1 MSTATDTGTDLG
13 WAVFTSE
20 EHGEACRFRGCQSQ
34 ATHAGIFGFPE
45 PCTHRRWPYCL
56 AHRDVILQDARKAG
70 GLFGCKD
77 CNVTGR
83 LLRMEALR

>member
-13 WAVFTSE
+13 WVQFTSE
-20 EHGEACRFRGCQSQ
+20 DHGEVCRFRSCQSQ

-45 PCTHRRWPYCL
+45 PCPHRRWPYCL
-56 AHRDVILQDARKAG
+56 AHRDVILRTAESYSG
-70 GLFGCKD
+70 VFGCGP
-77 CNVTGR
+77 CSVTGR